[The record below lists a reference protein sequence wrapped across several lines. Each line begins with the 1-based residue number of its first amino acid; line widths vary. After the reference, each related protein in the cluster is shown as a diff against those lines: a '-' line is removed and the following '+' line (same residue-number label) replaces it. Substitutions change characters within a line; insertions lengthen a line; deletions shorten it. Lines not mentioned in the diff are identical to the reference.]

1 MPMNIP
7 QFAPISLCEM
17 QSVRLMNRVDTKY
30 ALCSTQLYDILA
42 TLSDRYRVQT
52 IDETTAAGYRTTY
65 LDTPLLDMY
74 MLHHNGKKERQKVR
88 LREYVDSNLA
98 WLEIKLKNN
107 HGRTN
112 KERIRLTSFD
122 DYATPA
128 SVALINGYSQYALS
142 DLIPQLGNSFK
153 RITLV
158 NYALTER
165 VTIDTEICF
174 ENFRTGIRSDLG
186 SLSVVE
192 VKQSGA
198 SYSDIKEE
206 FFNRRIRSMNLSKY
220 CIGMVLTDHQ
230 IKSNRFKKKLNAL
243 GKIAN

>member
-1 MPMNIP
+1 MNTQ

-17 QSVRLMNRVDTKY
+17 QDVRLMNRVDTKY
-30 ALCSTQLYDILA
+30 ALYSAQLNDILA
-42 TLSDRYRVQT
+42 SLSDSYRIQT
-52 IDETTAAGYRTTY
+52 IDGVTVASYRTIY

-88 LREYVDSNLA
+88 LREYVDSDLA
-98 WLEIKLKNN
+98 WFEIKQKNN

-112 KERIRLTSFD
+112 KKRIQLASFNA
-122 DYATPA
+122 YATRE
-128 SVALINGYSQYALS
+128 SEELIRSNSQYALN
-142 DLIPQLGNSFK
+142 DLLPQLGNSFK

-165 VTIDTEICF
+165 VTIDTGICF
-174 ENFRTGIRSDLG
+174 DNFRTGIHSDLG

-198 SYSDIKEE
+198 SYSAIKEE
-206 FFNRRIRSMNLSKY
+206 LFNRRIHPLNLSKY
-220 CIGMVLTDHQ
+220 CIGTVLTDHQ
-230 IKSNRFKKKLNAL
+230 IKSNRFKTKLNAL
-243 GKIAN
+243 SKIAN